1 MIHGSIVAGS
11 IVAIVTP
18 FRNGNIDEDAF
29 KDLIEFQIENGTH
42 GIVPCG
48 TTGESPTLSHEE
60 HEYVIELTVNAVNK
74 RVPVIAGTG
83 SNSTKEAI
91 RLTRFAKEIGADA
104 ALLVAPYYNKPTQE
118 GLYLHFKQIASQVD
132 IPIILYNIPGRAGV
146 NIAPETIAR
155 LARDFKNIIGV
166 KEATGSI
173 PQASKILHLCGMDF
187 VLLSG
192 EDGINFPLL
201 AIGAKGFITVTANI
215 APKDVSDLYN
225 HFNNGE
231 FEKARDLHYKLLPLN
246 EALFIETNPI
256 PVKAALSMMDKINYE
271 YRLPLSEMAPGN
283 YEELKTALSDYGLIG

>member
-1 MIHGSIVAGS
+1 MIHGSM
-11 IVAIVTP
+11 VAIVTP
-18 FRNGNIDEDAF
+18 FRNGKIDEKAL

-104 ALLVAPYYNKPTQE
+104 TLLVVPYYNKPTQE
-118 GLYLHFKQIASQVD
+118 GLYLHFKQIATQVD
-132 IPIILYNIPGRAGV
+132 IPIILYNIPGRTGV
-146 NIAPETIAR
+146 NMTPETIAR
-155 LARDFKNIIGV
+155 LAGDFKNIIGV

-173 PQASKILHLCGMDF
+173 PQASKILHLCSKDF
-187 VLLSG
+187 LLLSG
-192 EDGINFPLL
+192 EDSINLPLL
-201 AIGAKGFITVTANI
+201 AIGGRGFITVTANI
-215 APKDVSDLYN
+215 APKDVADLYN

-256 PVKAALSMMDKINYE
+256 PVKAALSMMDKIKYE
-271 YRLPLSEMAPGN
+271 YRLPLSEMTPGH
-283 YEELKTALSDYGLIG
+283 YEELKTVLSDYGLIS

>member
-1 MIHGSIVAGS
+1 MIHGSM
-11 IVAIVTP
+11 VAIVTP
-18 FRNGNIDEDAF
+18 FRNGKIDEKAL

-60 HEYVIELTVNAVNK
+60 HEYVIELTVNAVAK

-104 ALLVAPYYNKPTQE
+104 TLLVVPYYNKPTQE
-118 GLYLHFKQIASQVD
+118 GLYLHFKQIATQVN
-132 IPIILYNIPGRAGV
+132 IPIILYNIPGRTGV
-146 NIAPETIAR
+146 NMTPETIAR
-155 LARDFKNIIGV
+155 LAGDFKNIIGV

-173 PQASKILHLCGMDF
+173 PQASKILHLCAKDF
-187 VLLSG
+187 LLLSG
-192 EDGINFPLL
+192 EDSINFSLL
-201 AIGAKGFITVTANI
+201 AIGARGFITVTANI
-215 APKDVSDLYN
+215 APKDVADLYN

-256 PVKAALSMMDKINYE
+256 PVKAALSMMDKIKYE
-271 YRLPLSEMAPGN
+271 YRLPLSEMTPGH
-283 YEELKTALSDYGLIG
+283 YEELKTVLSDYGLIS

>member
-1 MIHGSIVAGS
+1 MIHGSM
-11 IVAIVTP
+11 VAIVTP
-18 FRNGNIDEDAF
+18 FRNGKIDEKAL

-60 HEYVIELTVNAVNK
+60 HEYVIELTVNAVAK

-104 ALLVAPYYNKPTQE
+104 TLLVVPYYNKPTQE
-118 GLYLHFKQIASQVD
+118 GLYLHFKQIATQVN
-132 IPIILYNIPGRAGV
+132 IPIILYNIPGRTGV
-146 NIAPETIAR
+146 NMTPKTIAR
-155 LARDFKNIIGV
+155 LAGDFKNIIGV

-173 PQASKILHLCGMDF
+173 PQASKILHLCAKDF
-187 VLLSG
+187 LLLSG
-192 EDGINFPLL
+192 EDSINLPLL
-201 AIGAKGFITVTANI
+201 AIGGRGFITVTANI
-215 APKDVSDLYN
+215 APKDVADLYN

-256 PVKAALSMMDKINYE
+256 PVKAALSMMDKIKYE
-271 YRLPLSEMAPGN
+271 YRLPLSEMTPGH
-283 YEELKTALSDYGLIG
+283 YEELKTVLSDYGLIS

>member
-1 MIHGSIVAGS
+1 MIHGS

-18 FRNGNIDEDAF
+18 FRDGKIDEDAL
-29 KDLIEFQIENGTH
+29 KNLIEFQIENGTH

-60 HEYVIELTVNAVNK
+60 HEYVIELAVQTVNK

-104 ALLVAPYYNKPTQE
+104 ALVVVPYYNKPTQE

-132 IPIILYNIPGRAGV
+132 IPIILYNIPGRSAV
-146 NIAPETIAR
+146 NMTPQTIAR
-155 LARDFKNIIGV
+155 LAADFKNIIGV
-166 KEATGSI
+166 KEAAGSI
-173 PQASKILHLCGMDF
+173 PQASKILQLCGMDF
-187 VLLSG
+187 LVLSG
-192 EDGINFPLL
+192 EDALNFPLL
-201 AIGAKGFITVTANI
+201 TIGARGFISVTANI

-225 HFNNGE
+225 LYADGE

-256 PVKAALSMMDKINYE
+256 PIKAALSMMDLMKYE
-271 YRLPLSEMAPGN
+271 YRLPLSEMTQDN
-283 YEELKTALSDYGLIG
+283 YDEVKKVLSDYGLIS